1 MRTGISNIFLAL
13 AAFMM
18 MSACGKQPAVAETEG
33 GVAELSITVRTSEI
47 TKADGAASGDALN
60 NLRLWIVDANKNIV
74 KFVKTDDWQTFSGTT
89 EATFDDEHKTA
100 TIRFSDIYRATYTLY
115 AVANYTELDKYVG
128 AKKIDNAFIDKE
140 LPEMT
145 GSKTPSYSDE
155 AGMPLSVSKT
165 IQLLP
170 GENRISAE
178 LERVLAH
185 FSIKIKNQSDGYKI
199 VIGDASLSDFN
210 MSRTYLFPHQDDSKM
225 PADCEDLSMPAFGKL
240 PLSLGSGS
248 IKTVYST
255 YLYGGES
262 KSGYKLRMAVGAFPE
277 GQDVSGLKA
286 EGAVKIVEDGH
297 EVKADGTEYMIRSCY
312 GTSYDGYPCLY
323 LTDAKAL
330 GVKALTDAQIKA
342 MTEAELK
349 PYLWTFTDE
358 DEGYVRSAY
367 NPDYHLNSRNSRLEA
382 SQSQKTEFMFDF
394 REAMP
399 DRMYFMAGGKGV
411 YLGYSYYQG
420 YYVSTNGSS
429 SILDT
434 SGDQYFW
441 KLLPLS
447 DVKWSDGTKTV
458 TSEGSTFIAR
468 DLTSFDEYNVPQP
481 LTALWRNQR
490 LTTTITVTFMS
501 QTGAFDYVVEDW
513 KEGGGSASFN

>member
-1 MRTGISNIFLAL
+1 
-13 AAFMM
+13 MM
-18 MSACGKQPAVAETEG
+18 MSACGKQPAVAEAVG
-33 GVAELSITVRTSEI
+33 GTAELSITVRTSEI

-89 EATFDDEHKTA
+89 EGTAATFDAGRTTA
-100 TIRFSDIYRATYTLY
+100 TITFSDIYRATYTLY
-115 AVANYTELDKYVG
+115 AVANYTGLDGYDGKT
-128 AKKIDNAFIDKE
+128 KIDNAFIDME

-145 GSKTPSYSDE
+145 GSQTPSYGDE

-170 GENRISAE
+170 GENKISAE

-185 FSIKIKNQSDGYKI
+185 FSIKIKNQSGEHKI

-210 MSRTYLFPHQDDSKM
+210 MSSSYLFRHSDENRM
-225 PADCEDLSMPAFGKL
+225 PANCKDLPMPEFNNL
-240 PLSLGSGS
+240 PFPIGSGS
-248 IKTVYST
+248 IETVYST

-262 KSGYKLRMAVGAFPE
+262 KSGYKLRMAVGAFPK
-277 GQDVSGLKA
+277 GQDVSGLTA
-286 EGAVKIVEDGH
+286 EGAVKIVKDGH
-297 EVKADGTEYMIRSCY
+297 EIKSDGTEYMIRSCY

-394 REAMP
+394 REAKP

-458 TSEGSTFIAR
+458 TAAGSTFIAR

-513 KEGGGSASFN
+513 KDGGGSASFN

>member
-1 MRTGISNIFLAL
+1 
-13 AAFMM
+13 MM

-33 GVAELSITVRTSEI
+33 GAAELSITVRASEI

-74 KFVKTDDWQTFSGTT
+74 KFVKTDDWQNFSDTT
-89 EATFDDEHKTA
+89 EGTAATFDAGRTTA
-100 TIRFSDIYRATYTLY
+100 TITFPDIYRATYTLY
-115 AVANYTELDKYVG
+115 AVANYKELDGYVG
-128 AKKIDNAFIDKE
+128 AKKIDNAFIDME

-145 GSKTPSYSDE
+145 GSQTPSYSNDV
-155 AGMPLSVSKT
+155 GMPLSVSKT

-170 GENRISAE
+170 GENKISAE

-225 PADCEDLSMPAFGKL
+225 PADCEDLQMPPFGNL
-240 PLSLGSGS
+240 PLSIGSGS
-248 IKTVYST
+248 IETVYST

-262 KSGYKLRMAVGAFPE
+262 ESGYKLRMAVGAFPVD
-277 GQDVSGLKA
+277 QDVSRLKA

-312 GTSYDGYPCLY
+312 GTSSGYPCLY
-323 LTDAKAL
+323 LNGTSL
-330 GVKALTDAQIKA
+330 GVKTLTDAQINA
-342 MTEAELK
+342 MTEEQLK
-349 PYLWTFTDE
+349 PYLWTFSGE

-367 NPDYHLNSRNSRLEA
+367 DPDYHLNSRNNRLEA

-394 REAMP
+394 REAKP

-411 YLGYSYYQG
+411 YLDYDYWNRS
-420 YYVSTNGSS
+420 YYVSTNGDS

-458 TSEGSTFIAR
+458 TAEGSTFIAR

-513 KEGGGSASFN
+513 KDGGGSASFN

>member
-1 MRTGISNIFLAL
+1 
-13 AAFMM
+13 MM

-89 EATFDDEHKTA
+89 EGTAATFDAGRTTA
-100 TIRFSDIYRATYTLY
+100 TITFSDIYRATYTLY
-115 AVANYTELDKYVG
+115 AVANYTGLDGYDGKT
-128 AKKIDNAFIDKE
+128 KIDNAFIDME

-145 GSKTPSYSDE
+145 GSQTPSYGDE

-170 GENRISAE
+170 GENKISAE

-185 FSIKIKNQSDGYKI
+185 FSIKIKNQSGEHKI

-210 MSRTYLFPHQDDSKM
+210 MSSSYLFRHSDENRM
-225 PADCEDLSMPAFGKL
+225 PANCKDLPMPEFKKL
-240 PLSLGSGS
+240 PLSIGSG
-248 IKTVYST
+248 IIETVYST

-342 MTEAELK
+342 MTEEQLK

-367 NPDYHLNSRNSRLEA
+367 DPDYHLNSRNNRLEA

-394 REAMP
+394 REAKP

-411 YLGYSYYQG
+411 YLDYDYWNRS
-420 YYVSTNGSS
+420 YYVSTNGDS

-501 QTGAFDYVVEDW
+501 QTGDFGYVVEDW
-513 KEGGGSASFN
+513 TESGGSASFN

>member
-1 MRTGISNIFLAL
+1 
-13 AAFMM
+13 MM
-18 MSACGKQPAVAETEG
+18 MSACGKHPAVAEVEG
-33 GVAELSITVRTSEI
+33 GAAELSITVRASEI

-60 NLRLWIVDANKNIV
+60 NLRLWLVDANKNIV

-185 FSIKIKNQSDGYKI
+185 FSIKIKNQSDGHQI

-225 PADCEDLSMPAFGKL
+225 PADCEDLQMPAFGNL
-240 PLSLGSGS
+240 PLSIGSGS
-248 IKTVYST
+248 IETVYST
-255 YLYGGES
+255 YLYGGVSE
-262 KSGYKLRMAVGAFPE
+262 SGYKLRMAVGAFPE
-277 GQDVSGLKA
+277 GQAVSGLKA

-297 EVKADGTEYMIRSCY
+297 EVKADGTEYMIRSCS
-312 GTSYDGYPCLY
+312 GSASEGYPCLY
-323 LTDAKAL
+323 LNGASL
-330 GVKALTDAQIKA
+330 GIKALTDAQINA
-342 MTEAELK
+342 MNEDDLK

-367 NPDYHLNSRNSRLEA
+367 NPDYHLNSRNNRLEA

-394 REAMP
+394 REAKP

-411 YLGYSYYQG
+411 YLDSEYDYYWNRS
-420 YYVSTNGSS
+420 YYVSKNGSS
-429 SILDT
+429 SILDS

-447 DVKWSDGTKTV
+447 DVKWKDGTKTV

>member
-1 MRTGISNIFLAL
+1 
-13 AAFMM
+13 MM

-60 NLRLWIVDANKNIV
+60 NLRLWIVDADKNIV

-115 AVANYTELDKYVG
+115 AVANYKGLDEYVG
-128 AKKIDNAFIDKE
+128 AKKIDNAFIDME
-140 LPEMT
+140 LPEMADYQ
-145 GSKTPSYSDE
+145 TPSYSNE
-155 AGMPLSVSKT
+155 VGMPLSVSKT

-170 GENRISAE
+170 GENKISAE

-185 FSIKIKNQSDGYKI
+185 FSIKIKNQSDGHQI

-225 PADCEDLSMPAFGKL
+225 PAYCEDLQMPPFGNL
-240 PLSLGSGS
+240 PFPIGSGS
-248 IKTVYST
+248 IETVYST

-262 KSGYKLRMAVGAFPE
+262 ESGYKLRMAVGAFPVD
-277 GQDVSGLKA
+277 QDVSRLKA

-297 EVKADGTEYMIRSCY
+297 EVKADGTEYMIRSCS
-312 GTSYDGYPCLY
+312 GSTSGGYPCLY
-323 LTDAKAL
+323 LNGTSL
-330 GVKALTDAQIKA
+330 GVNALTDSDIKA
-342 MTEAELK
+342 MTEEQLK

-367 NPDYHLNSRNSRLEA
+367 DPDYHLNSRNNRLEA

-394 REAMP
+394 REAKP

-411 YLGYSYYQG
+411 YLDYDYGNRS
-420 YYVSTNGSS
+420 YYVSTNGDSS
-429 SILDT
+429 VLDS

>member
-1 MRTGISNIFLAL
+1 M
-13 AAFMM
+13 
-18 MSACGKQPAVAETEG
+18 
-33 GVAELSITVRTSEI
+33 
-47 TKADGAASGDALN
+47 
-60 NLRLWIVDANKNIV
+60 
-74 KFVKTDDWQTFSGTT
+74 
-89 EATFDDEHKTA
+89 
-100 TIRFSDIYRATYTLY
+100 
-115 AVANYTELDKYVG
+115 
-128 AKKIDNAFIDKE
+128 E

-145 GSKTPSYSDE
+145 GSQTPSYGDE

-170 GENRISAE
+170 GENKISAE

-185 FSIKIKNQSDGYKI
+185 FSIKIKNQSGEHKI

-210 MSRTYLFPHQDDSKM
+210 MSSSYLFRHSDENRM
-225 PADCEDLSMPAFGKL
+225 PANCKDLPMPEFKKL
-240 PLSLGSGS
+240 PLSIGSG
-248 IKTVYST
+248 IIETVYST

-342 MTEAELK
+342 MTEEQLK

-367 NPDYHLNSRNSRLEA
+367 DPDYHLNSRNNRLEA

-394 REAMP
+394 REAKP

-458 TSEGSTFIAR
+458 TAAGSTFIAR

-513 KEGGGSASFN
+513 KDGGGSASFN

>member
-1 MRTGISNIFLAL
+1 
-13 AAFMM
+13 MM

-47 TKADGAASGDALN
+47 TKAAGAASGDALN

-74 KFVKTDDWQTFSGTT
+74 KFVKTDDWQTFSGTMEGT
-89 EATFDDEHKTA
+89 EATFDAGRKTA

-115 AVANYTELDKYVG
+115 AVANYTELDGYDGYAG
-128 AKKIDNAFIDKE
+128 AKKIDSAFIDKE
-140 LPEMT
+140 LPEMADYQ
-145 GSKTPSYSDE
+145 TPSYSNE
-155 AGMPLSVSKT
+155 VGMPLSVSKT

-170 GENRISAE
+170 GENKISAE

-185 FSIKIKNQSDGYKI
+185 FSIKIKNQSDGHKI

-225 PADCEDLSMPAFGKL
+225 PADCEDLQMPPFGNL
-240 PLSLGSGS
+240 PLSLGSG
-248 IKTVYST
+248 IIETVYST

-342 MTEAELK
+342 MTEEQLK

-394 REAMP
+394 REAKP

-458 TSEGSTFIAR
+458 DAAGSTFIAR

>member
-1 MRTGISNIFLAL
+1 
-13 AAFMM
+13 MM

-47 TKADGAASGDALN
+47 TKATGAASGDALN
-60 NLRLWIVDANKNIV
+60 NLRLWIVDANNNIV

-115 AVANYTELDKYVG
+115 AVANYNKELDKYVG
-128 AKKIDNAFIDKE
+128 AKKIDNAFINME

-145 GSKTPSYSDE
+145 GSQAPSYGDE

-225 PADCEDLSMPAFGKL
+225 PAGCEDLPMPPFGKL
-240 PLSLGSGS
+240 PFPIGSGS
-248 IKTVYST
+248 IETVYST

-286 EGAVKIVEDGH
+286 EGAVKIVKDGH
-297 EVKADGTEYMIRSCY
+297 EIKADGTEYMIRSCY
-312 GTSYDGYPCLY
+312 GTSSGYPCLY
-323 LTDAKAL
+323 LNGTSL
-330 GVKALTDAQIKA
+330 GIKALTDADIEA
-342 MTEAELK
+342 MSETDLK

-394 REAMP
+394 REAKP

-420 YYVSTNGSS
+420 YYVSTNGDS

-447 DVKWSDGTKTV
+447 DVKWSDASGNSV
-458 TSEGSTFIAR
+458 PAEGSTFIAR

>member
-1 MRTGISNIFLAL
+1 
-13 AAFMM
+13 MM
-18 MSACGKQPAVAETEG
+18 MSACGKQTAVAEVEG
-33 GVAELSITVRTSEI
+33 GAAELSITVRASEI

-60 NLRLWIVDANKNIV
+60 NLRLWLVDANKNIV

-185 FSIKIKNQSDGYKI
+185 FSIKIKNQSDGHQI

-225 PADCEDLSMPAFGKL
+225 PADCEDLPMPEFKNL
-240 PLSLGSGS
+240 PLSLRSGS
-248 IKTVYST
+248 IETVYST

-342 MTEAELK
+342 MTEAQLK

-367 NPDYHLNSRNSRLEA
+367 NPDYHLNSRNNRLEA

-394 REAMP
+394 REAKP

-411 YLGYSYYQG
+411 YYYSWGGY
-420 YYVSTNGSS
+420 VRTDGSS
-429 SILDT
+429 SILDS

-447 DVKWSDGTKTV
+447 DVKWKDGTKTV

>member
-1 MRTGISNIFLAL
+1 
-13 AAFMM
+13 MM
-18 MSACGKQPAVAETEG
+18 MSACGKQPAVAEAVG
-33 GVAELSITVRTSEI
+33 GKAELSITVRTSEI
-47 TKADGAASGDALN
+47 TKAGGAASGDALN
-60 NLRLWIVDANKNIV
+60 NLRLWIVDANNNIV

-89 EATFDDEHKTA
+89 EGTAATFDAGRTTA
-100 TIRFSDIYRATYTLY
+100 TITFSDIYRATYTLY
-115 AVANYTELDKYVG
+115 AVANYTGLDTYGDKTQ
-128 AKKIDNAFIDKE
+128 IDNAFIDME

-145 GSKTPSYSDE
+145 GSYGDE

-170 GENRISAE
+170 GENKISAE

-185 FSIKIKNQSDGYKI
+185 FSIKIKNQSDGHQI

-210 MSRTYLFPHQDDSKM
+210 ISKTYLFRHSDENLM
-225 PADCEDLSMPAFGKL
+225 PADSEDLPMPEFKNL
-240 PLSLGSGS
+240 PLSIGSGS
-248 IKTVYST
+248 IETVYST

-277 GQDVSGLKA
+277 GQDVSGLTA

-297 EVKADGTEYMIRSCY
+297 SIKADGTEYMIRSCY
-312 GTSYDGYPCLY
+312 GTSSGYPCLY
-323 LTDAKAL
+323 LNGTSL
-330 GVKALTDAQIKA
+330 GIKALTDADIEN
-342 MTEAELK
+342 MREDELK

-367 NPDYHLNSRNSRLEA
+367 DPDYHLNSRNNQLEA

-394 REAMP
+394 REAKP
-399 DRMYFMAGGKGV
+399 DRMYFMAGGKGL
-411 YLGYSYYQG
+411 YLSYYWNR
-420 YYVSTNGSS
+420 YYVYTNGPS

-447 DVKWSDGTKTV
+447 DAKWSDASGNSV
-458 TSEGSTFIAR
+458 PAAGSTFIAR
-468 DLTSFDEYNVPQP
+468 DLTSFDDYNVPQP

-513 KEGGGSASFN
+513 KDGGGSASFN